1 MLSVYSHGLKVPNS
15 LSNVVI
21 LWNLK
26 SNNWFFIAL
35 GDCIQTPP
43 CMSQVLFC
51 TAWLESQLSRGY
63 AVVKSY
69 LSWTGITRSC
79 KAYVSKWLENS
90 SSASR
95 NWKGRSGLEISPA
108 CLRPSFLYRAQKC
121 CSSIFFSFFSFSWH
135 AASEQKF
142 DMDCAFKNHGS
153 FLPFFQIS
161 HLETL
166 LVQNQEKLAG
176 CYPLGPL
183 GKVYFWVVMKS
194 CTRCLHDHSSQ
205 MIYLFIYLQVWGTAT
220 YVEALLTP

>member
-1 MLSVYSHGLKVPNS
+1 MLSVYTHGLKVPNS

-26 SNNWFFIAL
+26 SNNWFLIAL

-43 CMSQVLFC
+43 YMSQVLFC

-90 SSASR
+90 SSTSR

-121 CSSIFFSFFSFSWH
+121 CSSIFFPFFLFPDMQLLSRNLTWIVH
-135 AASEQKF
+135 LRIMAASFLSSKF
-142 DMDCAFKNHGS
+142 LIWKHF
-153 FLPFFQIS
+153 
-161 HLETL
+161 
-166 LVQNQEKLAG
+166 
-176 CYPLGPL
+176 
-183 GKVYFWVVMKS
+183 
-194 CTRCLHDHSSQ
+194 
-205 MIYLFIYLQVWGTAT
+205 
-220 YVEALLTP
+220 